1 MVKNGRMDGS
11 TSLRMHFGRCAL
23 SASVSLQCKRK
34 RWKETQFSVSNMPKI
49 AHICNSSKYV
59 KYARNILLIVSHPTC
74 FHVCCLTRS
83 PATLKCFTLNF
94 LIIVRICNSDDWSC
108 WNVELWKEQE
118 FFVEKSSDRENT
130 NLFTLKEDTNE
141 NGLLNN
147 NYPGGK

>member
-1 MVKNGRMDGS
+1 MSAFVTRMIE
-11 TSLRMHFGRCAL
+11 A
-23 SASVSLQCKRK
+23 AQ
-34 RWKETQFSVSNMPKI
+34 Q
-49 AHICNSSKYV
+49 
-59 KYARNILLIVSHPTC
+59 
-74 FHVCCLTRS
+74 
-83 PATLKCFTLNF
+83 
-94 LIIVRICNSDDWSC
+94 SC